1 MAVNRESNGYTFGFA
16 IAMVVVVGTVLSL
29 LAIGLKP
36 MRQANDVQKKQL
48 EILSAF
54 IDLDAA
60 KITRKNVAD
69 KFSDYVNLDEAVVLD
84 YKGEVIDGIYNVEGE
99 IVKTKLEKGKE
110 VKTTAFDVDIKQ
122 EFKDKKRAGE
132 HKNYPLFIAT
142 QNGKKLYVIP
152 IVGKGLWGPIWGNI
166 CLGEDMNTIEGASF
180 GHKGETPGLGAEITQ
195 KFFVNR
201 WIGEKIADES
211 GEFTKFEIVKDGSGN
226 AAEKKVDGITGGT
239 ITSKGVEEMANR
251 CLKVYATYFQNLK
264 NSTK

>member
-1 MAVNRESNGYTFGFA
+1 MAMNRESNGYTFGFA
-16 IAMVVVVGTVLSL
+16 IAMVVVVGTILSL

-54 IDLDAA
+54 IDLDQAG
-60 KITRKNVAD
+60 ISRKNVAD
-69 KFSDYVNLDEAVVLD
+69 KFNEFVNLEEAVVLN
-84 YKGEVIDGIYNVEGE
+84 YKGEIIDGVYDVKGNV
-99 IVKTKLEKGKE
+99 VKG
-110 VKTTAFDVDIKQ
+110 TAFDVDIQQ
-122 EFKDKKRAGE
+122 EYKDKKRAGE

-142 QNGKKLYVIP
+142 QEGKKLYVIP
-152 IVGKGLWGPIWGNI
+152 VIGKGLWGPIWGNI
-166 CLGEDMNTIEGASF
+166 CLGEDMNTIVGASF

-201 WIGEKIADES
+201 WIGEKVSNEE
-211 GEFTKFEIVKDGSGN
+211 GEFTKFEIVKDGSGG

-251 CLKVYATYFQNLK
+251 CLQVYATYFQNLK
-264 NSTK
+264 NSK